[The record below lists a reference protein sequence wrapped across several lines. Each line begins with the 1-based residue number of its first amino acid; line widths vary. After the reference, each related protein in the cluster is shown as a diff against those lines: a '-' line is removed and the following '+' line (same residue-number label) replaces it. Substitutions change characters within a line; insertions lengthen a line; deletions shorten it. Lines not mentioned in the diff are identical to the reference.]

1 LEIKTEK
8 KKNKEKEHY
17 LRFGPNLSSA
27 HFGLPFRV
35 AQHPSRSL
43 TCGPRGQTLSLA
55 ACQPLTRWG
64 PLVSSVVHLGT
75 AALGLFA
82 AATECRLPCQG
93 SRSSCLART
102 SLLEYKS
109 GVAVSSFSPTQ
120 CTQSRHCRPR
130 RSLPPPVIL
139 IVAGV

>member
-55 ACQPLTRWG
+55 ARLVELSLTDGACGRVRLPRG
-64 PLVSSVVHLGT
+64 AEQTSSVR
-75 AALGLFA
+75 A
-82 AATECRLPCQG
+82 
-93 SRSSCLART
+93 RST
-102 SLLEYKS
+102 
-109 GVAVSSFSPTQ
+109 
-120 CTQSRHCRPR
+120 
-130 RSLPPPVIL
+130 RSDS
-139 IVAGV
+139 A